1 MHTGEKRKHKR
12 HHIEMTKVEVDKRD
26 TSPMGLITAAL
37 QDLSKRGVGVR
48 LREIL
53 HIGEMVNLK
62 IHIPKL
68 KKPLVFQGEVKWTKR
83 IGGNYRAGIRLLQ
96 GDSKSKE
103 SIRKLCQRFESGTA
117 WRLLNPAMLPKAV
130 LYRGLLAAIIA
141 GMVIGACILGGSR
154 ADDIAQART
163 VRRYATE
170 KLRCPHCQ
178 EISYSTEYAFLD
190 IPEEMNPEE
199 IVICPKC
206 HKQISYYDLEVVWR
220 KK

>member
-1 MHTGEKRKHKR
+1 MHAGEKRKYKR
-12 HHIEMTKVEVDKRD
+12 HHIEMTRVEVDRKD
-26 TSPMGLITAAL
+26 ASPLGLKTASL

-48 LREIL
+48 LRELL
-53 HIGEMVNLK
+53 HIEERVNLK

-103 SIRKLCQRFESGTA
+103 TIRKLCQRLESGTA
-117 WRLLNPAMLPKAV
+117 WRLLNPAILPRAV

-141 GMVIGACILGGSR
+141 GMVIGAGILGGSR
-154 ADDIAQART
+154 ADDIAQAQT
-163 VRRYATE
+163 VRRYAIE

-178 EISYSTEYAFLD
+178 KVFYSTESAPLD

-199 IVICPKC
+199 IVICPGC
-206 HKQISYYDLEVVWR
+206 HKQVSYYDLEVVWQR
-220 KK
+220 E